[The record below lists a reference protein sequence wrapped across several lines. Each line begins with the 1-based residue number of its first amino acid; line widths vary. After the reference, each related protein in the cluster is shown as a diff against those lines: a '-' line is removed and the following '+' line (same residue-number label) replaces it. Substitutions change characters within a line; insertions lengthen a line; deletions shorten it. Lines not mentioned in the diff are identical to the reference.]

1 MNANDAP
8 LQKKLPQS
16 AKVVIVGG
24 GIVGCSVAYHL
35 ARSGWSDIILL
46 ERDRLTCGSTWHA
59 AGLVS
64 EMQAV
69 PVMTELARYG
79 LNLMEQLEAETGLA
93 TGFKRNGSIAMAL
106 NESRMEELRRKRD
119 SALGQGIE
127 VHELSLE
134 KLKCLWPLLN
144 TDGAVGAIF
153 FPNDGQTNPIDTTMS
168 LAKAARNHGTVIH
181 EGVTV
186 QQVTQSAGRATG
198 VDTDQGHVA
207 AEFVVNCTG
216 IWAHEFASRQGLR
229 LPIQANQHFYI
240 VTDPI
245 EGLMPDLPVLRVY
258 DEGAYY
264 KEDAGKLLVGFSE
277 PNAKAWNPEN
287 GIPVNFSFDQL
298 PFPDGH
304 LDDLLEYLLE
314 RVPAIQ
320 NIGIRTFFNG
330 PEGYT
335 PDGKYVLGSMA
346 GCPNY
351 FVAGGFNSTGI
362 QSGPGAGKALADWI
376 IQGSAPMD
384 LADVDVNRFSEFQSN
399 QAYLV
404 ERVPETLTLF
414 YQMHWPYKQRMLG
427 RNLRRSPFHHHWVE
441 KGAVFGEGAGWERP
455 MWFAPDGVEPKYEY
469 AFGRAPFVEHWKREH
484 KALRENLGLI
494 DLSPFAKF
502 QVEGADA
509 LATLQYISTNEIDV
523 SVGDVV
529 YTQWLNDAAG
539 IEADLTIARL
549 AEERFLVI
557 TSAGTAFRDLH
568 WLNSHLPDSANL
580 TVTDITAAQAVLGL
594 MGPCAR
600 DFLQVFT
607 KADLSNE
614 AFPFGTFQTIAIGRV
629 DVRAQRITYQGELG
643 WEIYVSSEFAGAL
656 LEDLLSGE
664 RAQPPVLVGFH
675 AAESLRVEKA
685 FRHWGHDM
693 STHDTPV
700 EAGLMFAAKLE
711 KPGGFIGREALIV
724 RRENGGD
731 RRIMQFLLQDPDAFI
746 YHHEP
751 IYRDGGVVGHVTT
764 GSYGHSLGGA
774 VALGMVSIPEGGTA
788 RDLTKGS
795 YEIAVAGHRIP
806 AKVSLRPMYDATN
819 SRVKA

>member
-1 MNANDAP
+1 M
-8 LQKKLPQS
+8 QKELPKS

-35 ARSGWSDIILL
+35 ARSGWSDVLLL

-69 PVMTELARYG
+69 PAMTELAKYG
-79 LNLMEQLEAETGLA
+79 LDLMERLEADTGQA

-106 NESRMEELRRKRD
+106 TEGRMEELLRKRD
-119 SALGQGIE
+119 SALGQEIE
-127 VHELSLE
+127 VHELSPADLSG
-134 KLKCLWPLLN
+134 LWPMLRA
-144 TDGAVGAIF
+144 DGAVGAIH
-153 FPNDGQTNPIDTTMS
+153 FPNDGQTNPIDTTMA
-168 LAKAARNHGTVIH
+168 LAKAARNHGAVIR
-181 EGVTV
+181 EGVKV
-186 QQVTQSAGRATG
+186 GQVTMSDGRATG
-198 VDTDQGHVA
+198 IETDQGSIA

-216 IWAHEFASRQGLR
+216 VWAHSFADSHGIK
-229 LPIQANQHFYI
+229 LPIQANQHFYV

-245 EGLMPDLPVLRVY
+245 EGLAPDLPVLRVY

-264 KEDAGKLLVGFSE
+264 KEDAGKLLIGFSE
-277 PNAKAWNPEN
+277 PNAKVWNPEG
-287 GIPVNFSFDQL
+287 GIPEDFSFDEL
-298 PFPDGH
+298 PFPEGH
-304 LDDLLEYLLE
+304 LDPLLEMLLE

-320 NIGIRTFFNG
+320 NVGIRTFFNG

-335 PDGKYVLGSMA
+335 PDGKYVLGNMA
-346 GCPNY
+346 GCSNY

-384 LADVDVNRFSEFQSN
+384 LADVDVNRFSDFQSN
-399 QAYLV
+399 HSYLV

-414 YQMHWPYKQRMLG
+414 YQMHWPYKQRTLG

-455 MWFAPDGVEPKYEY
+455 MWFAPEGVEPKYEY
-469 AFGRAPFVEHWKREH
+469 AFGRAPFFTHWEREH

-502 QVEGADA
+502 QVEGPDA
-509 LATLQYISTNEIDV
+509 MATLQYISTNDINCPV
-523 SVGDVV
+523 SNVV
-529 YTQWLNDAAG
+529 YTQWLNEAAG

-549 AEERFLVI
+549 TEDRFLVM
-557 TSAGTAFRDLH
+557 TSAGTAYRDLH
-568 WLNSHLPDSANL
+568 WLKSHVPQGARL

-594 MGPCAR
+594 MGPRAR
-600 DFLQVFT
+600 DFLQAFT
-607 KADLSNE
+607 RSDLSNK
-614 AFPFGTFQTIAIGRV
+614 AFPFGTFQEIEIGRV
-629 DVRAQRITYQGELG
+629 AVRAQRITYQGELG
-643 WEIYVSSEFAGAL
+643 WEIFVSSEFAGAL
-656 LEDLLSGE
+656 LEDLLSGKK
-664 RAQPPVLVGFH
+664 ASPPALVGFH

-693 STHDTPV
+693 GTHDTPV
-700 EAGLMFAAKLE
+700 EAGLMFSCKLD
-711 KPGGFIGREALIV
+711 KPGGFMGCDALAA
-724 RRENGGD
+724 RRETRGD
-731 RRIMQFLLQDPDAFI
+731 RRIMQFLLEDPDAFI

-751 IYRDGGVVGHVTT
+751 IYRDGALVGRVTT

-788 RDLTKGS
+788 RDIENGT
-795 YEIAVAGHRIP
+795 YEIAVAGKRIS
-806 AKVSLRPMYDATN
+806 ARASLRPMYDPTN
-819 SRVKA
+819 ARVKA